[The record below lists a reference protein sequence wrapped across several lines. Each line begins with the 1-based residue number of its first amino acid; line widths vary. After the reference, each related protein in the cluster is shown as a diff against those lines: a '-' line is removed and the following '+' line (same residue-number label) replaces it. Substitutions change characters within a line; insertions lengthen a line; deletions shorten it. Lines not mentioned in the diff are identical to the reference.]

1 MEWDRRVVT
10 RNPRVAYREFAA
22 GEGAVL
28 LHLDT
33 GDYHSLNHLGSLI
46 WALVDGGTTMEQ
58 LIAAVSAEIE
68 SPPPGLEADVRQFL
82 AALRDRGLIAY

>member
-1 MEWDRRVVT
+1 MERDPTTVT

-33 GDYHSLNHLGSLI
+33 GDYHSLNSLGSLI
-46 WALVDGGTTMEQ
+46 WCLVDGGTTLEQ
-58 LIAAVSAEIE
+58 LVAAVRAEIE
-68 SPPPGLEADVRQFL
+68 NPPPRLEADVRQFL
-82 AALRDRGLIAY
+82 AALRERGLIAY